1 MIHGSGGVDGSFGD
15 ATFNAVVYYQT
26 QKGITSNGWVGPQ
39 TWGKIDDDMS
49 YDSTVYFSSD
59 GYFDMYKGTGL
70 YYKNYVV
77 RRGAVS
83 GVWSVRTSHPTGAS
97 YATNGTY
104 QVFAPG
110 FEDYRLVAGSD
121 AVELGDTTY
130 FNNYIGISKTWF
142 TTDFNGNA
150 GMFFCKLIIALH
162 CINNC
167 GKIMYLW
174 FTRVILHSLTQIF
187 F

>member
-1 MIHGSGGVDGSFGD
+1 MCMVVLGGSNIVFAGTGYHSTLTGFPQVAIGGSGAYVKCVQRIMFDYSYYTRCLIHGSGGVDGSFGD

-97 YATNGTY
+97 YATNGTC
-104 QVFAPG
+104 QVF
-110 FEDYRLVAGSD
+110 
-121 AVELGDTTY
+121 
-130 FNNYIGISKTWF
+130 
-142 TTDFNGNA
+142 
-150 GMFFCKLIIALH
+150 
-162 CINNC
+162 
-167 GKIMYLW
+167 
-174 FTRVILHSLTQIF
+174 HS
-187 F
+187 